1 MLSKEDIQYRKKL
14 WDDTLKD
21 VRQFFV
27 SRGFEEFQT
36 PLLVGSPGM
45 EPNLEPFG
53 VDVNI
58 PGRAS
63 LPLMKGELEGVSQKS
78 AGPPLAPPSL
88 GGGRRVKAGLI
99 TSPEY
104 SMKKLLG
111 AGFEKIFTITP
122 VFRNNE
128 SGKHNTPEFMMLEWY
143 APGIYQDLMDE
154 TEALLQ
160 FVLKDETK
168 WSRIEHQ
175 NANVDEHGDPHV
187 DQDRYFIKNYPVK
200 EASLARISDDG
211 KYAERFEAF
220 GDGMELC
227 NGFAELTDADEQRRR
242 LEKERAQRQK
252 KGSEV
257 YPIDEELL
265 EAIENIKTP
274 VYGNAL
280 GLDRLVM
287 LKYGIGD
294 INDIQIFQNKF

>member
-1 MLSKEDIQYRKKL
+1 MLSKEDILYRKKL
-14 WDDTLKD
+14 WDSVLAD

-27 SRGFEEFQT
+27 TRGFIEFQT
-36 PLLVGSPGM
+36 PLLVKSPGM
-45 EPNLEPFG
+45 EPNLSPLQTM
-53 VDVNI
+53 VN
-58 PGRAS
+58 GNRA
-63 LPLMKGELEGVSQKS
+63 GF
-78 AGPPLAPPSL
+78 
-88 GGGRRVKAGLI
+88 I

-128 SGKHNTPEFMMLEWY
+128 SGIHNTPEFTMLEWY
-143 APGIYQDLMDE
+143 APGSYADLMTETEELLQTILGNKTPWPRIEYQD
-154 TEALLQ
+154 
-160 FVLKDETK
+160 
-168 WSRIEHQ
+168 
-175 NANVDEHGDPHV
+175 ANVDEHGDPHV
-187 DQDRYFIKNYPVK
+187 NQSRYFIINYPVA
-200 EASLARISDDG
+200 EASLAKISTDG
-211 KYAERFEAF
+211 KFAERFETF

-242 LEKERAQRQK
+242 FEKERALRLEAK
-252 KGSEV
+252 NKV

-265 EAIENIKTP
+265 EAIEKISQP

-294 INDIQIFQNKF
+294 INDVQIFPSNQRFV